1 MKKFFIIIVSVIVLI
16 VLFVSC
22 SSDSSTSYNSN
33 SNSGSYGY
41 GSKYDKDVNDIA
53 DAYGKSADEVN
64 DLMNAMGGA
73 MK

>member
-41 GSKYDKDVNDIA
+41 GSKYDKDVNDFA

>member
-16 VLFVSC
+16 VLFVRC

>member
-1 MKKFFIIIVSVIVLI
+1 MKKFLIITVSVIVLI

-33 SNSGSYGY
+33 SGSGSYGY
-41 GSKYDKDVNDIA
+41 GSKYDKNVNDIA

>member
-16 VLFVSC
+16 VLFVSG